1 MKLSLALALILA
13 PEVMA
18 GMCPGSH
25 MQLCKM
31 MCQEPN
37 CPAGNSLAIFELSLE
52 LSLAIFDLVPQTQVF
67 LTLGGSGETMYANQF
82 AGDQASAPCDKGHAA
97 RSSA

>member
-1 MKLSLALALILA
+1 MMKLSLALALILA

-37 CPAGNSLAIFELSLE
+37 CPAGNSR
-52 LSLAIFDLVPQTQVF
+52 LSLAIFD
-67 LTLGGSGETMYANQF
+67 
-82 AGDQASAPCDKGHAA
+82 
-97 RSSA
+97 